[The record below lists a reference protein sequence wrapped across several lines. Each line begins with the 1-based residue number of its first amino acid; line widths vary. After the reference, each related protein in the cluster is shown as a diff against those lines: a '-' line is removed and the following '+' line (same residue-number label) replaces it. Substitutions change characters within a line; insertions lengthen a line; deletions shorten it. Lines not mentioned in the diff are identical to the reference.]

1 MFVFGCEKKD
11 LQRVYIEEEAMGGK
25 GKTNNNNNVYSKKA
39 EKKILS
45 KLEKPETRNQKHQK
59 RGWQRKNKQLEKN
72 EKKGKEWKG
81 KSSPFSFSFFFKN

>member
-72 EKKGKEWKG
+72 EKKGRNGKERV
-81 KSSPFSFSFFFKN
+81 PLFLFLFFF